1 MQAAM
6 THRFH
11 TPTLLLLL
19 TLSAPASW
27 AQTAA
32 ESAAASPE
40 PSRPLNLSLPRD
52 AVWSSTVRSDPPAAE
67 RPQGDASALPDPGAR
82 ANGGQ
87 GQRGRMPYGSGYEA
101 RQRDPSGGG
110 SGQAG
115 AGGGRGSGSGGGSG
129 GGRGM
134 GRGR

>member
-1 MQAAM
+1 MS
-6 THRFH
+6 HRFH

-67 RPQGDASALPDPGAR
+67 RPHGDASALPDMGAR
-82 ANGGQ
+82 ASRGQ

-101 RQRDPSGGG
+101 RQGDSSGGG

-115 AGGGRGSGSGGGSG
+115 TGGGRGSGGGSG